1 MYKLEIE
8 KMKYI
13 KSINK
18 RKQHIQQ
25 IQKALH
31 WPNLH
36 LSYQWNLR
44 SEHYEAKPNQQ
55 TKQTGF

>member
-13 KSINK
+13 KNINK
-18 RKQHIQQ
+18 RKQQ

-44 SEHYEAKPNQQ
+44 WEHYEAKPNQQ

>member
-13 KSINK
+13 KNINK
-18 RKQHIQQ
+18 RKQQ

-36 LSYQWNLR
+36 LSYRWNLR
-44 SEHYEAKPNQQ
+44 WEHYEAKPNQQ